1 MNEDVIVPVFLFGSI
16 AVVLWKFFDTRHK
29 ERMAII
35 EKGLIKEELKY
46 LYSGFTMKSNPY
58 TALKYGMLA
67 AFIGV
72 GILLSAIA
80 NRLVWEYQ
88 EMMTTGIVF
97 LFGGL
102 GLIAYYAI
110 VRKKTAQN
118 ALNNE

>member
-1 MNEDVIVPVFLFGSI
+1 MNEGIIVPVFLFGSI
-16 AVVLWKFFDTRHK
+16 AVILWKFFDTRHK
-29 ERMAII
+29 ERIAII

-46 LYSGFTMKSNPY
+46 LYSGISWKTNPY
-58 TALKYGMLA
+58 AALKYGMLA

-102 GLIAYYAI
+102 GLITYYAI
-110 VRKKTAQN
+110 VRKKTEHN
-118 ALNNE
+118 TPSNE